1 MFGALSGSFD
11 SKCRWPNAG
20 AAVICA
26 NFLYDPI
33 TIWATTF
40 NLQIGLLDFKAVSF
54 ENVRCLPNSQSKLVS
69 SVRSRMIESR
79 WVFSKDLNPMGPL
92 FWRAFAKIDTW
103 EFYKWRARGTQA
115 AAQQLCRFL
124 QSHQSSPSFSVQG
137 SCMAGARGDCETLS
151 TLVWRKWVGL
161 MRREKLD
168 CVCRVWGIRVAMPH
182 E

>member
-40 NLQIGLLDFKAVSF
+40 NLQIGLLDFKAVHLKMSVVCPTLSRNWFQASGLEWLSHGGSF
-54 ENVRCLPNSQSKLVS
+54 QKTW
-69 SVRSRMIESR
+69 IQ
-79 WVFSKDLNPMGPL
+79 WVL
-92 FWRAFAKIDTW
+92 FFGRAFAKIDTW